1 MDSNTINYI
10 AVDVS
15 KSVLEVLTPQKRKTL
30 KYTRSGLSQLHRLVD
45 EVPQG
50 CVVCESTAGYER
62 DLLASLHQQNIPVC
76 RVQPYRIR
84 SFARS
89 EGVRAKSDR
98 IDCEMIMRYAK
109 EKSPRLTMPQPS
121 QQTHLCALMDRR
133 GHLSEMLAREKN
145 RLQNS
150 DRHIHRSIR
159 TVMRVLEKQ
168 IQQVDQQISTL
179 IEEDPQM
186 RLRSTSMQAVKGVG
200 SVTAYSILAYLP
212 EIGKLPRNQ
221 IVALAGLA
229 PYERDSATIK
239 GKRRIEGGRKKVRNA
254 LYMAV
259 LSAARY
265 NPIIKEYVDRLLE
278 RGKPKKVA
286 LVAAMRKLLLH
297 LHAINRNLDFTLD

>member
-1 MDSNTINYI
+1 MDSNIRNYI

-15 KSVLEVLTPQKRKTL
+15 KSVLEVLTTQKRTTL
-30 KYTRSGLSQLHRLVD
+30 KYTRGGLSQLHRLVAK
-45 EVPQG
+45 VPQG

-109 EKSPRLTMPQPS
+109 EKSPRQTMPAPP
-121 QQTHLCALMDRR
+121 QQSHLCALMDRR

-159 TVMRVLEKQ
+159 SVIRVLEKQ
-168 IQQVDQQISTL
+168 VEQIDQQISAL
-179 IEEDPQM
+179 IDEDPLM
-186 RLRSTSMQAVKGVG
+186 RLRSSSMQAVKGVG
-200 SVTAYSILAYLP
+200 VITAYSILAYLP
-212 EIGKLPRNQ
+212 EIGELPRNQ

-239 GKRRIEGGRKKVRNA
+239 GRRRIEGGRKKVRNA

-265 NPIIKEYVDRLLE
+265 NPVIKDYVDRLLA

-297 LHAINRNLDFTLD
+297 LHSINRNLNKALD